1 MLINI
6 FVILGVLLLAWIWGA
21 RGLFSAL
28 LHLACVIVAGAIAF
42 AVWEPASHA
51 ILGTDQ
57 QWLID
62 MAWGLGLAVP
72 FALVLAIIRVTCD
85 KLIPANV
92 DVDTVTNFV
101 GGGICGA
108 ISGVLMM
115 GILTLSLS
123 YSRLGTEAM
132 GYRTAEYDVSG
143 SLIRK
148 SALWVPV
155 DRMTAGFY
163 SLLSATTYRPMIG
176 EPLAVWHPELAY
188 EGGLLRTNYD
198 EGNSRSAM
206 PPEYYEVVGRYTV
219 AKANQGENVFK
230 DSFGPERGE
239 RTSVVKYLNDESA
252 SPAQTYID
260 AFVIRLTAK
269 AREPFGS
276 TVLGN
281 SQVWLLVE
289 HEQQPGTTKMILP
302 FAMISRAKG
311 ETDQLG
317 RWLFNRPDVF
327 IPSVGGQ
334 SETVFAFEF
343 AVPRG
348 WRPIALSVKGA
359 RKDVRQMQAGSEYAS
374 VAERDAAVREGSII
388 TVTSKVDLDWSRAEQ
403 VRIESVSGTMAAIR
417 TGNHFPGRMAVQK
430 DRKQGLQINDQN
442 EIVSGE
448 QKFAADEL
456 LNMAGVEQ
464 SLLIRRFFAGP
475 NTGIVQ
481 VDVSHS
487 NPTLSLTRHPV
498 LSSLSQDVG
507 KPLRLVDTLGRA
519 YEPIGYVYTSKSKN
533 EIWIRFTP
541 GSPIQK
547 ISDLPRGGPAT
558 VNPTDE
564 YVLLYRIPA
573 GVQIRGLAIGDV
585 VGAEFRPPVDVL
597 QPR

>member
-1 MLINI
+1 
-6 FVILGVLLLAWIWGA
+6 
-21 RGLFSAL
+21 S
-28 LHLACVIVAGAIAF
+28 
-42 AVWEPASHA
+42 
-51 ILGTDQ
+51 
-57 QWLID
+57 
-62 MAWGLGLAVP
+62 
-72 FALVLAIIRVTCD
+72 LV
-85 KLIPANV
+85 
-92 DVDTVTNFV
+92 
-101 GGGICGA
+101 
-108 ISGVLMM
+108 
-115 GILTLSLS
+115 
-123 YSRLGTEAM
+123 
-132 GYRTAEYDVSG
+132 
-143 SLIRK
+143 RK

-163 SLLSATTYRPMIG
+163 SLLSATTYRPMVG
-176 EPLAVWHPELAY
+176 EPLAEWHPELAY

-239 RTSVVKYLNDESA
+239 RTSVVEYLNDESA

-359 RKDVRQMQAGSEYAS
+359 RKAVRQMQAG
-374 VAERDAAVREGSII
+374 
-388 TVTSKVDLDWSRAEQ
+388 
-403 VRIESVSGTMAAIR
+403 
-417 TGNHFPGRMAVQK
+417 
-430 DRKQGLQINDQN
+430 
-442 EIVSGE
+442 
-448 QKFAADEL
+448 
-456 LNMAGVEQ
+456 
-464 SLLIRRFFAGP
+464 
-475 NTGIVQ
+475 
-481 VDVSHS
+481 
-487 NPTLSLTRHPV
+487 
-498 LSSLSQDVG
+498 
-507 KPLRLVDTLGRA
+507 
-519 YEPIGYVYTSKSKN
+519 
-533 EIWIRFTP
+533 
-541 GSPIQK
+541 
-547 ISDLPRGGPAT
+547 
-558 VNPTDE
+558 
-564 YVLLYRIPA
+564 
-573 GVQIRGLAIGDV
+573 
-585 VGAEFRPPVDVL
+585 
-597 QPR
+597 